1 MNIKI
6 IDFVNHYIYWLD
18 NHFGMEFQFPCYQ
31 QNNASVFSK
40 FSEPICLTS
49 DPNYKK
55 LSGSCFYFE
64 TSKKT
69 HSDAKE
75 SCKTKFGPGSTGR
88 LFEPRSS
95 IMNQEVFNEATK
107 ISQIN
112 ANDALWM
119 GITNFRDNSVFEY
132 ESDGQAVISG
142 LWDTDPQ
149 QPNDHNTHHCVLM
162 DEG

>member
-1 MNIKI
+1 
-6 IDFVNHYIYWLD
+6 
-18 NHFGMEFQFPCYQ
+18 
-31 QNNASVFSK
+31 
-40 FSEPICLTS
+40 
-49 DPNYKK
+49 
-55 LSGSCFYFE
+55 
-64 TSKKT
+64 
-69 HSDAKE
+69 
-75 SCKTKFGPGSTGR
+75 
-88 LFEPRSS
+88 
-95 IMNQEVFNEATK
+95 MNQEVFNEATK